1 MAKEKKK
8 QAPEEDPGGAPEW
21 MVTFSD
27 CMTLLLTFF
36 VLLLSYSSFDE
47 AKLRDL
53 SDSLG
58 REEPI
63 VQRAN
68 AMKLDPVVS
77 SRSKDKTQPT
87 LNESTTPDTT
97 QVKKAN
103 VSPRKKPVNFRNL
116 KVFTVASKKVFF
128 GSGVQLTPTGKEILK
143 AVYVLNRHKPARL
156 VISEFSAD
164 GGDSLSIRRAN
175 AIVNYLIN
183 KGVDQ
188 NSLNISTSCLGG
200 NVEGSRTVEI
210 TRLERSIYE

>member
-1 MAKEKKK
+1 MAKEKK
-8 QAPEEDPGGAPEW
+8 QIPEEDPGGAPEW

-63 VQRAN
+63 VQKAN
-68 AMKLDPVVS
+68 AMRLDPVVS

-87 LNESTTPDTT
+87 LNESITPDTT
-97 QVKKAN
+97 QVKNAN
-103 VSPRKKPVNFRNL
+103 ISPRKKPINFRNL

-128 GSGVQLTPTGKEILK
+128 GSGVQLTPTGKEILR

-156 VISEFSAD
+156 VISEFGKN
-164 GGDSLSIRRAN
+164 GGDNLSIRRAN
-175 AIVNYLIN
+175 AIVNYLIK
-183 KGVDQ
+183 KGVDKD
-188 NSLNISTSCLGG
+188 SLNISISQLGG
-200 NVEGSRTVEI
+200 NIEGDRTVEI
-210 TRLERSIYE
+210 TRLERSLYE